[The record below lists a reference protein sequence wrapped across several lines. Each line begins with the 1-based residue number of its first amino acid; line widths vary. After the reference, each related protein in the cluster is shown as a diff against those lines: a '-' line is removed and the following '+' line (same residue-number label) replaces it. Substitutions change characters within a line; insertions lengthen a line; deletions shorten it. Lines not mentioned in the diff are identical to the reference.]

1 MSSFLFF
8 WILMSA
14 LKQSSFIQTLLDNNY
29 EKYTKH
35 CEDDHLSRRWTRQA
49 HCGNHSKKH
58 VTLITKVINM
68 LRSNRRRREF
78 VY

>member
-29 EKYTKH
+29 EKY

-49 HCGNHSKKH
+49 HCGNHSNKH
-58 VTLITKVINM
+58 VAQQ
-68 LRSNRRRREF
+68 SPEA
-78 VY
+78 